1 MVAKLR
7 NRGIGIHS
15 RANRAFDSVGHF
27 PAGLET
33 SRIVTIDYL
42 HYHALAR
49 PEAIALIEGGRAVT
63 YAEMARDLWK
73 TARAIREFQ
82 LPPGSSV
89 AIGCDDFYTHWL
101 LILAFE
107 LHGITTA
114 SFQSD
119 EGPSVRSLLG
129 SVDLV
134 FAEPHYP
141 TGGWQTRP
149 LTEDWRRSV
158 ADRPD
163 EGPVP
168 GRPKR
173 PDDILRIVRTS
184 GTTGEPKRFHLLRSM
199 LEARNVGLGWIDR
212 FSPPGTAGLRTLP
225 LSIGGIYTAAVLALR
240 NGRPMVV
247 ELGAPVASLPGL
259 IRQHGL
265 RQIGLLPIQLAQLLD
280 RLPSD
285 WKKPEWL
292 EIVSFG
298 AAVPESL
305 RRAALERLATE
316 ITNVYGSNET
326 NIVAVSR
333 ESERGS
339 GAIVVPDVE
348 VEIVD
353 DEDRPVPDGVEGQ
366 IRARSPAV
374 FRGYLDDPT
383 LTRRML
389 RDGWFYPG
397 DIGVLD
403 GRRLQVIG
411 RADDQVNVGG
421 VKYAL
426 PRLEELT
433 QKTGGATVK
442 DVGIVPVPGSSGLP
456 ELNVALVTEG
466 SEDRAVLDR
475 IIAVLRPVIAG
486 DLHLVRLPQIP
497 RNLMGKIDRAQLKD
511 AIVAARFPERG

>member
-1 MVAKLR
+1 M
-7 NRGIGIHS
+7 
-15 RANRAFDSVGHF
+15 
-27 PAGLET
+27 
-33 SRIVTIDYL
+33 TIDYL
-42 HYHALAR
+42 HYHASAR
-49 PEAIALIEGGRAVT
+49 PEAIALIEGGRAVS

-73 TARAIREFQ
+73 TARAVQDFQ
-82 LPPGSSV
+82 LPPGRSV

-119 EGPSVRSLLG
+119 EGASCRGLLG

-134 FAEPHYP
+134 FAEPHFP

-149 LTEDWRRSV
+149 LTEEWRRSV
-158 ADRPD
+158 AARPD
-163 EGPVP
+163 EGPMA

-199 LEARNVGLGWIDR
+199 LEARNAALGWVDR
-212 FSPPGTAGLRTLP
+212 FSPPGTPGLMTLP
-225 LSIGGIYTAAVLALR
+225 LSIAGIYSAAVLALR
-240 NGRPMVV
+240 NGRSIVV
-247 ELGAPVASLPGL
+247 ERGAPVAALPGL

-265 RQIGLLPIQLAQLLD
+265 RRIGLLPIQLTRLLD
-280 RLPSD
+280 RLPPD
-285 WKKPEWL
+285 WQKSEWL

-298 AAVPESL
+298 AAVPETL
-305 RRAALERLATE
+305 RRAALAHLATE
-316 ITNVYGSNET
+316 ITNVYGCNET
-326 NIVAVSR
+326 DILAVSR

-339 GAIVVPDVE
+339 VAVVAPCVE

-353 DEDRPVPDGVEGQ
+353 DQDRPVPDGVEGF

-433 QKTGGATVK
+433 QKTGGASVK
-442 DVGIVPVPGSSGLP
+442 DVGIVLVAGSSGLP

-475 IIAVLRPVIAG
+475 IIAVLRPTIAG

-497 RNLMGKIDRAQLKD
+497 RNLMGKIDRAELKD
-511 AIVAARFPERG
+511 AIVAARFPEQD